1 MFPPAPPSTA
11 RVLRSVA
18 QRNAAPRGPSASS
31 RPQQL
36 PTSYQSPAVASPVAS
51 PQRFGAAEIH
61 TEHLNG
67 PGGARLWIPESVD
80 GDPASKKQTPRPILL
95 QQNDVFRVVGQVV
108 PGEASHLKAYMTH
121 YGPTVEV
128 TPPQAK
134 QSYYL
139 FPDSRYHDRRDQTQ
153 VELFNDNRFRIVQP
167 KIPTRQDVSVL
178 KGVFR
183 VRPNTPP
190 TPSEPPVT
198 DQAVIPAGGDA
209 TRLRPLTFRMPK
221 PALEI
226 GQGETLIG
234 RIANQLHDS
243 GIRNLLVTTYVMPDK
258 IKKALDSLQDKFHHL
273 GFFQEPAKAGDFG
286 GMLHVL
292 KDPKRHGLDLSK
304 HLLVMNGDAYLENVN
319 FSRFMAVHRK
329 QDADITLLT
338 SPVNEAQVKEFG
350 IVETDRQGEDGQSGL
365 IRRFLEK
372 PQPHQTSSRLAN
384 TAICLFSPQALKA
397 AIGEAETMTGQQDK
411 INLFAHVMPRLVEK
425 AQRGDLT
432 REDGSPMR
440 FWAQSLEGVW
450 YDVGHPETYLG
461 LMQSRTKP
469 GPAFWSQAKPHPGL
483 TIAGNIVAA
492 PHS

>member
-1 MFPPAPPSTA
+1 M
-11 RVLRSVA
+11 
-18 QRNAAPRGPSASS
+18 Q
-31 RPQQL
+31 
-36 PTSYQSPAVASPVAS
+36 
-51 PQRFGAAEIH
+51 H
-61 TEHLNG
+61 
-67 PGGARLWIPESVD
+67 
-80 GDPASKKQTPRPILL
+80 
-95 QQNDVFRVVGQVV
+95 NDVFRVVGRVV
-108 PGEASHLKAYMTH
+108 AGEASRLTAYMTRS
-121 YGPTVEV
+121 GPAVEV
-128 TPPQAK
+128 TPPQGS

-139 FPDSRYHDRRDQTQ
+139 FPDSRYHDRHDQTQ
-153 VELFNDNRFRIVQP
+153 VELFGDNRFRVVQSQLT
-167 KIPTRQDVSVL
+167 TRQGVSVL

-183 VRPNTPP
+183 VRQNAATLA
-190 TPSEPPVT
+190 EPPVT

-234 RIANQLHDS
+234 RIADQLHDS

-258 IKKALDSLQDKFHHL
+258 IKKALDSIQDKFHQL
-273 GFFQEPAKAGDFG
+273 AFFQEPAQAGDFG
-286 GMLHVL
+286 GLLHAL
-292 KDPKRHGLDLSK
+292 KDPKRYGLDLSK
-304 HLLVMNGDAYLENVN
+304 PLLVMNGDAYLENVN
-319 FSRFMAVHRK
+319 FKRFMAVHRK

-350 IVETDRQGEDGQSGL
+350 IVETDRQDEDGQSGL

-372 PQPHQTSSRLAN
+372 PQPDQTASRLAN

-397 AIGEAETMTGQQDK
+397 AMAEAEGMTGKQDK

-425 AQRGDLT
+425 VQRGDLT

-469 GPAFWSQAKPHPGL
+469 GPAFWSQTKPHPGV
-483 TIAGNIVAA
+483 TVTGNIVAA
-492 PHS
+492 SHS